1 MDLLLLPLIFI
12 CIPFIFMIIL
22 FILIIPLALI
32 EEHYRLKRLEFEY
45 KHLIYE
51 DSEDS
56 DDIDELEIILDS
68 LIKDGDNI
76 LYCLECQRVFID
88 YPAVMS
94 GDMCTCTYSSYYTF
108 SEIKKIINEHED
120 YKKYADYDIASY
132 FNQLASA
139 QEVYDKYEKF
149 NEILGRYLE
158 EED

>member
-22 FILIIPLALI
+22 VILIIPLALI
-32 EEHYRLKRLEFEY
+32 EEHYRLKRLKFEHDNY
-45 KHLIYE
+45 TT
-51 DSEDS
+51 DEDS
-56 DDIDELEIILDS
+56 DDIDELESVLDS

-120 YKKYADYDIASY
+120 YKKYADYDIAAY
-132 FNQLASA
+132 YDKLTSA

-149 NEILGRYLE
+149 NEIIDNYLE